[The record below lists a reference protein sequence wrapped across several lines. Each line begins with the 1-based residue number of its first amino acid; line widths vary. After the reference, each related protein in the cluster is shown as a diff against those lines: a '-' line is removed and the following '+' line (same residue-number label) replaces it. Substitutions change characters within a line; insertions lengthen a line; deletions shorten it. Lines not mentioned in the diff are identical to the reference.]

1 MGTYLSWAAGVA
13 TSVELHRNV
22 NNFDT
27 GMAIF
32 GKNLINSGKAR
43 PERVSFANAHESF
56 KGGAKLALCPKKFGK
71 KLARLGRAR
80 WAGLVL
86 QRTSRGFDS
95 PHDHLE
101 SCRKLAPRFS

>member
-32 GKNLINSGKAR
+32 GKNLTNSEKAR

-71 KLARLGRAR
+71 KLSRLGRAS
-80 WAGLVL
+80 WAGLASGTFINFLFVCGSDDVPVQCSTTCL
-86 QRTSRGFDS
+86 
-95 PHDHLE
+95 
-101 SCRKLAPRFS
+101 